1 MAKDLAYHKAVVHY
15 NEELAAAAEKLAEEI
30 EHETVKK
37 WCVSVGKQHRAHAKR
52 HQKAIDR
59 LTAEHHEAIG
69 LTTDVV
75 DEQELPAEVE
85 QMVEA
90 LADVQA

>member
-59 LTAEHHEAIG
+59 LYNELVATTEPTPAE
-69 LTTDVV
+69 
-75 DEQELPAEVE
+75 EQELPAEVE